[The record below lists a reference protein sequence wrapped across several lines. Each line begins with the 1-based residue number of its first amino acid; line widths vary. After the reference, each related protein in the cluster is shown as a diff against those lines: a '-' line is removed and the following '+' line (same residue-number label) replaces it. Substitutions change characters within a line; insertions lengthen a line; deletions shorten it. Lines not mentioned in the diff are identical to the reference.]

1 MPKSEAAI
9 RALLVEDHLVLRT
22 ALRLLLT
29 SESNLEV
36 VGEAADRATALALA
50 TQQQPDIILLD
61 LHLEDGESFEL
72 IPQIRAAAPQAGVL
86 VLTGANEPQLQRRAI
101 AEGALG
107 LVSKTQSSNVLLETI
122 QRVCAGETWIDRSLL
137 SAVFTQAPHTEV
149 NDPITQ
155 QIATLTQRE
164 LEVISLISEGLR
176 NKEIAKRLFLSERTV
191 HNHPASIFRKLS
203 VSDRLEL
210 AVFAQRYGLGNVPQ

>member
-122 QRVCAGETWIDRSLL
+122 QRVCAGET
-137 SAVFTQAPHTEV
+137 
-149 NDPITQ
+149 
-155 QIATLTQRE
+155 
-164 LEVISLISEGLR
+164 
-176 NKEIAKRLFLSERTV
+176 
-191 HNHPASIFRKLS
+191 
-203 VSDRLEL
+203 
-210 AVFAQRYGLGNVPQ
+210 